1 MEQKR
6 MTDQEDPLLEATL
19 AAFFQQQS
27 AAVSWATQVPLPEEL
42 EEEVFAT
49 LDSMQL
55 VGDLLDLFT
64 GKFLQSKWVVLQ
76 AMAQADEDGSKK
88 PY

>member
-6 MTDQEDPLLEATL
+6 ITDQEDPLLEATL

-27 AAVSWATQVPLPEEL
+27 ATVSWAMQAPLPAEL

-64 GKFLQSKWVVLQ
+64 GKFLHSKWVVLQ
-76 AMAQADEDGSKK
+76 AMAQSDEEGE
-88 PY
+88 